1 MNTAQISSATSI
13 PALTN
18 VIKTDVNSV
27 FHSAHVNLLFLTP
40 EQDQARRHFR
50 KGLLVG
56 VAGTGKTI
64 ILRAIADELLQDEGS
79 RVVFVAPSPH
89 NTRMRKHFEG
99 CLTSIFF
106 DHI

>member
-1 MNTAQISSATSI
+1 MNTAQISSAASS

-18 VIKTDVNSV
+18 VIKTDLDSV
-27 FHSAHVNLLFLTP
+27 YRSADVSVLFLTP

-64 ILRAIADELLQDEGS
+64 ILRAIADELLQNEGS
-79 RVVFVAPSPH
+79 RVVFVAPFPH
-89 NTRMRKHFEG
+89 DIRMRKHFEG

-106 DHI
+106 YHI